1 MLTDKTHKDEVV
13 IACNPNAVPAEMRE
27 QWVETGMQVYASV
40 LEVQHLPDGFTFRL
54 PTDSVMLLKVATYIS
69 NERLSCAFIH
79 FTLEV
84 EPYGGSFWLRLTGGE
99 GVKEYMR
106 SVFETHDLL
115 NERVA
120 RAASLR

>member
-1 MLTDKTHKDEVV
+1 MLTDKTPKSEVV
-13 IACNPNAVPAEMRE
+13 IACDPNAVPADMRE
-27 QWVETGMQVYASV
+27 QWVETGTQVYASV
-40 LEVQHLPDGFTFRL
+40 LEVQDIAGGYAFRL
-54 PTDSVMLLKVATYIS
+54 PADSAMLLKVAAYIS

-84 EPYGGSFWLRLTGGE
+84 EPYGGPFWLRLTGGV

-120 RAASLR
+120 RAAGLR

>member
-1 MLTDKTHKDEVV
+1 MEPSGCPDASRSACFREYPKRVGKRDSFPATEDRRKD
-13 IACNPNAVPAEMRE
+13 IP
-27 QWVETGMQVYASV
+27 GGYA
-40 LEVQHLPDGFTFRL
+40 FRL
-54 PTDSVMLLKVATYIS
+54 PTDSAMLLKVAAYIS

-84 EPYGGSFWLRLTGGE
+84 EPYGGPFWLRLTGGE

-120 RAASLR
+120 RAAGLR